1 MSSTIPA
8 RLFTAGKGVTSRA
21 TICSIATMFEVI
33 FFVFV
38 VLGIVLIDS
47 RLRKLIKIQRESLT
61 ELREC
66 ETHLQMMRE
75 AYKAQGT

>member
-1 MSSTIPA
+1 
-8 RLFTAGKGVTSRA
+8 
-21 TICSIATMFEVI
+21 MFEVI
-33 FFVFV
+33 LFVFV

-47 RLRKLIKIQRESLT
+47 RLHKLIKIQRDSLT

-75 AYKAQGT
+75 VYKAQAK

>member
-1 MSSTIPA
+1 
-8 RLFTAGKGVTSRA
+8 
-21 TICSIATMFEVI
+21 MFEVI

-38 VLGIVLIDS
+38 ALGIVLIDS
-47 RLRKLIKIQRESLT
+47 RLRRLIKIQRESLT